1 MVTEVALSARVDPI
15 LTVADLD
22 LMPDDDN
29 RYELFEGEVF
39 VSRAPGLPHQ
49 RILTNLLVLLQ
60 LHLKEHPVA
69 KIWPNPGVIFDNFNA
84 AIPDLVFVRNEH
96 LEAIASGEKVTG
108 APDLAIEVV
117 SPGAENERRDRNV
130 KRQAYSKFGVREYW
144 VVDGYQQTI
153 EVYRLE
159 QVQLTL
165 VTTLAHDQQLTTP
178 LMPAFTCLVSQV
190 FEG

>member
-1 MVTEVALSARVDPI
+1 VVEVALSAKVYPI

-49 RILTNLLVLLQ
+49 TVLANLLTLIKIFLA
-60 LHLKEHPVA
+60 KKPVG
-69 KIWPNPGVIFDNFNA
+69 KIWPTPGVIFDNFNA
-84 AIPDLVFVRNEH
+84 AIPDIVFVSNEH
-96 LEAIASGEKVTG
+96 IEAIASGEKVTG
-108 APDLAIEVV
+108 APDLVVEVV
-117 SPGAENERRDRNV
+117 SQGVENERRDRTV

-144 VVDGYQQTI
+144 VVDRYQQTI

-159 QVQLTL
+159 QDQLIL
-165 VTTLAHDQQLTTP
+165 VTTLEHNDQLTTP
-178 LMPAFTCLVSQV
+178 LLPAFTCLVSQV
-190 FEG
+190 FAG

>member
-1 MVTEVALSARVDPI
+1 LEVALSAKVDPI

-49 RILTNLLVLLQ
+49 RILTNLLILLE

-69 KIWPNPGVIFDNFNA
+69 KVWPNPGVIFDNFNA
-84 AIPDLVFVRNEH
+84 AIPDIVVVSKEH
-96 LEAIASGEKVTG
+96 IEAIASGDKVTG
-108 APDLAIEVV
+108 APDLAIEIV
-117 SPGAENERRDRNV
+117 SPGAENERRDRTV
-130 KRQAYSKFGVREYW
+130 KRQAYSKFGVGEYW
-144 VVDGYQQTI
+144 VVDGYRQTL

-159 QVQLTL
+159 QGQLTL
-165 VTTLAHDQQLTTP
+165 VTTLANNDQLTTP
-178 LMPAFTCLVSQV
+178 LLPAFTCLISQV